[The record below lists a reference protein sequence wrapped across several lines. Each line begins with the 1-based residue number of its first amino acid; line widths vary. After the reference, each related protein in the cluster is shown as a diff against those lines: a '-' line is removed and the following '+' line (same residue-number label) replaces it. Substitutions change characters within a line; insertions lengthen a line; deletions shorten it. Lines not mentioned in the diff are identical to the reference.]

1 MPYKLGGCSS
11 PSDQPPQRY
20 PGASV
25 LGGGDFR
32 RGDYRLVGFQ
42 SAGESRALSFVAYWK
57 AGTCHTRLG
66 WVTLFFRSKGG
77 FFLRW

>member
-1 MPYKLGGCSS
+1 M
-11 PSDQPPQRY
+11 
-20 PGASV
+20 

-57 AGTCHTRLG
+57 AGTCHYAAWMGDVVFSIQG
-66 WVTLFFRSKGG
+66 WVFFEVVKSWVNFRGLTGQLGLKHNI
-77 FFLRW
+77 